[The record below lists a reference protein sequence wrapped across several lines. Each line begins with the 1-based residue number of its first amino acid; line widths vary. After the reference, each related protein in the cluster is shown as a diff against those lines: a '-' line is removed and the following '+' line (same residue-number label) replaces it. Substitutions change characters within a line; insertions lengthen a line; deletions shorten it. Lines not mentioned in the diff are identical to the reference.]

1 MDYIKS
7 GHNVHDILLVD
18 KATYLKYYIG
28 LFEAF
33 NIVVN
38 LIQGICVMHIF

>member
-1 MDYIKS
+1 MDYLKS
-7 GHNVHDILLVD
+7 GPSVDHILSLD

-33 NIVVN
+33 NIV
-38 LIQGICVMHIF
+38 LKLAIYIF